1 MLRNAVGSRSVG
13 RAQVIKLVRYMAP
26 LFNGFGPALSYAGAQ
41 MIGTHFVLPFP
52 SLAPSLSLCCC
63 LSPSDL
69 REEATVF
76 S

>member
-1 MLRNAVGSRSVG
+1 MLRNTVGSKSAS
-13 RAQVIKLVRYMAP
+13 RAQVIKHLHYMAL
-26 LFNGFGPALSYAGAQ
+26 LFNGFGPALSSDGVQ
-41 MIGTHFVLPFP
+41 MIRTHFVPPFP

-69 REEATVF
+69 TEEATVF